1 MDFSQVCLLTWVL
14 SLHHSWILSDWNAIW
29 GRLYHWLWK
38 GWKRVAL
45 SLQSNSWHLSSIVR
59 ILPIIDIR
67 VFAVIFHTLFIYWI
81 ICSHLPWWS
90 SLSLIWYFISTHLW
104 PLWSCSLHLFY
115 FVELLLEIFLF
126 FKGLLHLSFLLSLLI
141 SFIHES
147 RFSLLSVLLINFSL
161 LRLILLFNFHWLF
174 LNWLLLLLPVVIV
187 FLHIFIIVVILR
199 SLLRSI

>member
-14 SLHHSWILSDWNAIW
+14 SLHHSWILRDWNAIW
-29 GRLYHWLWK
+29 GGLYHWLWK

-67 VFAVIFHTLFIYWI
+67 IFAVIFHTLFIYWI
-81 ICSHLPWWS
+81 IGSHLSWWC

-115 FVELLLEIFLF
+115 FVELLLEILLF
-126 FKGLLHLSFLLSLLI
+126 FKGLLHLSFLLSLLV
-141 SFIHES
+141 SFIHKS
-147 RFSLLSVLLINFSL
+147 RFSLLSILLINFSL
-161 LRLILLFNFHWLF
+161 LHLILLFNFHWLF

-187 FLHIFIIVVILR
+187 LLHIFIIVVILR